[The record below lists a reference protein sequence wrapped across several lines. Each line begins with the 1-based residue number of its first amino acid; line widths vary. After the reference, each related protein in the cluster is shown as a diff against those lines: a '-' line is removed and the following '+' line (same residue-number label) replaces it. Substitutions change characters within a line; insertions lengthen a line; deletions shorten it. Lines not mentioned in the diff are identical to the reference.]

1 MPRMEKDSF
10 SPMLQI
16 ANVLSDVIVPKDIM
30 ALLSNSLPLMSK
42 ISNFSK
48 LESPSNPIKERV
60 I

>member
-1 MPRMEKDSF
+1 MGKDPSCLI
-10 SPMLQI
+10 LQRPS
-16 ANVLSDVIVPKDIM
+16 VLSDVIVPKDIM